1 MGAGV
6 STPGGGGGGFQ
17 GVNPDGNPEY
27 LAKLADD
34 AAQPSVVGAL
44 IRENEINVST
54 ALELEPDDLDEISDK
69 KLTRKKLSGAL
80 KRLKEAAPAGGA
92 NALSIADIAGSV
104 ALAAIMGRR
113 VALLCAIDDYSAVDG
128 LGNLH
133 FAVADLRLYEKTLKK
148 IGFEVITLINAACTS
163 GGIETAFKE
172 QIAKFKGQQVAQF
185 FFGYTGHSVQDEKS
199 GRGWIAPFGFDGDR
213 RRTTSLRME
222 RLNDL
227 AEDIGARQQMWVF
240 DCCHAGALMRGA
252 RGEEEKPLDRSA
264 MGPGGAV
271 FTQRELLS
279 PAIRAVT
286 AVTGGE
292 LALEEGGNGVFTK
305 VFCQGLLKCR
315 PDGSP
320 FCTAS
325 ELFAYTVRRVREKSR
340 GKMHPQTGM
349 MLLDHEGDPVEGQ
362 FLVFDGLAAKE
373 AIRVAG
379 GAAAEAAAAAGEGS
393 RGGGGGGG
401 GGSSSGGADEGGGGG
416 EEEKER
422 KRRQA
427 EARKLLLRTI
437 VPRVVLRAIREKI
450 GACEESQDCA
460 GVVAVMRAEAGE
472 ARAQE
477 CGCQAVRG
485 LMRGAW
491 GEEKKKAPP
500 PGCVE
505 AVLAALARFG
515 GEDPQVA
522 EQGCGAVRNLA
533 ANDAANRKAIASA
546 GGIAA
551 VLSALRAHGG
561 SHAGV
566 AVQGCGALRNLAFD
580 ADNRKAIGSEGG
592 IAAVL
597 SALRA
602 LGESHARVAKQGC
615 AALRNLAAN
624 DADNQK
630 SIESAGGI
638 AAVMSALRAHSE
650 VDAEMALQVC
660 GFLFNLA
667 YDNTDNEKAIVSAG
681 GIAAVVSALRA
692 HGGSHAGVARQGCS
706 ALKNL
711 SYDATSVSSLK
722 SKSSGVRPAVE
733 TAMSAHSS
741 NAKIQELGAFVLNK
755 LGQ

>member
-6 STPGGGGGGFQ
+6 STPGAGFQ
-17 GVNPDGNPEY
+17 GVNPGGSPEY
-27 LAKLADD
+27 LAKLADAD
-34 AAQPSVVGAL
+34 AQPSVVGAL

-80 KRLKEAAPAGGA
+80 KRLKEVAAAPAAGGARGKKHAAAGGGAAA
-92 NALSIADIAGSV
+92 NALSVADIAGSV

-113 VALLCAIDDYSAVDG
+113 VALLCANDDYSDVDG

-148 IGFEVITLINAACTS
+148 IGFDLVITLINAACTS
-163 GGIETAFKE
+163 RGIETALE
-172 QIAKFKGQQVAQF
+172 NAIAMFKGQEVAQF
-185 FFGYTGHSVQDEKS
+185 FFGYMGHGVQDEKS
-199 GRGWIAPFGFDGDR
+199 GRGWIAPYGYDGDH
-213 RRTTSLRME
+213 RRTTSLRMD

-227 AEDIGARQQMWVF
+227 AEDIGANQQIWVL
-240 DCCHAGALMRGA
+240 DCCHGGALMRGA
-252 RGEEEKPLDRSA
+252 RGGDEKPLDRSA

-292 LALEEGGNGVFTK
+292 LALEEDGNGVFTK

-362 FLVFDGLAAKE
+362 FLVFDGRAAKE
-373 AIRVAG
+373 AIRVAAG
-379 GAAAEAAAAAGEGS
+379 AAGAAAGAAAAAAAGEGS

-401 GGSSSGGADEGGGGG
+401 SRGGAGGGGG
-416 EEEKER
+416 GAEEEKER

-427 EARKLLLRTI
+427 EARKLRLRE
-437 VPRVVLRAIREKI
+437 IREKI
-450 GACEESQDCA
+450 RACEESQDCA
-460 GVVAVMRAEAGE
+460 GVVAVMRAEARE

-477 CGCQAVRG
+477 CGCQAVRS

-491 GEEKKKAPP
+491 DEKKKKAS
-500 PGCVE
+500 PGCVD
-505 AVLAALARFG
+505 AVVAALKRFG

-522 EQGCGAVRNLA
+522 EQGCAALMNLA
-533 ANDAANRKAIASA
+533 SNNADNKKAIASA

-566 AVQGCGALRNLAFD
+566 AEQGCGAL
-580 ADNRKAIGSEGG
+580 
-592 IAAVL
+592 
-597 SALRA
+597 
-602 LGESHARVAKQGC
+602 
-615 AALRNLAAN
+615 
-624 DADNQK
+624 
-630 SIESAGGI
+630 
-638 AAVMSALRAHSE
+638 
-650 VDAEMALQVC
+650 
-660 GFLFNLA
+660 FNL
-667 YDNTDNEKAIVSAG
+667 SF
-681 GIAAVVSALRA
+681 
-692 HGGSHAGVARQGCS
+692 
-706 ALKNL
+706 
-711 SYDATSVSSLK
+711 DATSLSSLK
-722 SKSSGVRPAVE
+722 SQSSEIRPAVE

-741 NAKIQELGAFVLNK
+741 NANIQKWGASVLKK